1 MSRAPARR
9 AVFRWAIRMFRRE
22 WRQQL
27 ITMAMLALAVAAIVL
42 AAPTLTD
49 SSSKAATL
57 GTLGSAHAMLLLP
70 GNDKHLAADVAGL
83 AAQVGPVDVVGH
95 QELRSGSAEQI
106 ELRSQEPNGPFGG
119 PTLALDSG
127 SFPHGANEVAVTAG
141 AQRLFDLR
149 LGNEWQIAGR
159 TLRVVGIVEN
169 PNNLTDDFGLLAP
182 GQLPAPSRI
191 ALLFNGKR
199 GAFTP
204 PADAAVDMYFYTP
217 QANFAADAI
226 VLVAGA
232 LGLMFIGL
240 LASAGFAVLAQRRLR
255 AIGMLGA
262 LGATEGHL
270 RLVMLANGAIVGVVA
285 TLVGGVTGFLAWLG
299 YAPVVEGIGQ
309 DRIDRLAL
317 PWWLIG
323 AALLLTVATA
333 IIAAW
338 WPARTAARMPIVTA
352 LANRPSMPTPARRFA
367 AAGAGLIVVGLVGLA
382 FVRQLESRWLV
393 VTGLLLTIVGSL
405 FLAPLMIAGLG
416 RIGARTPI
424 ASRIAL
430 RDLARYRARSSA
442 ALAAIS
448 IAVAIAAGISVELTG
463 RTLNTLANAGPNLA
477 SNEILWYNDELGA
490 VSPAGADALSML
502 AATLHATS
510 VLPLAKPRDLVLQ
523 QLDGGTIT
531 STTARINVATPDVLR
546 HYGIDPNTIAPD
558 ADLLTSQVGLAN
570 MTDLNLTVA
579 EKGRSIPH
587 PVVRTM
593 PSLPAGSQEPSLLV
607 TPRALGMLGLS
618 AVPDGWL
625 LSMPAALTPDEINLA
640 RIAAQRSDGGVQTA
654 TNQLSMTQLGNWAT
668 AVGILIALGVL
679 AMAVG
684 LLRRETLAD
693 RRTLTAVG
701 ASPGT
706 RRRLAALTAGSLAL
720 LGAVT
725 GTTVAYLGLLAY
737 YRSELNT
744 FSHPPVLALLAILL
758 GLPVVATIGG
768 WLFAGREPA
777 AIARAAL
784 T

>member
-1 MSRAPARR
+1 MSGAPARR

-27 ITMAMLALAVAAIVL
+27 ITMAMLALAVAAMVF
-42 AAPTLTD
+42 AAPMLANVRST
-49 SSSKAATL
+49 AATL
-57 GTLGSAHAMLLLP
+57 GTLGSADAMLLLP
-70 GNDKHLAADVAGL
+70 GNDKHLTADVAGL
-83 AAQVGPVDVVGH
+83 AAQVGPVDVIGH

-106 ELRSQEPNGPFGG
+106 ELRSQEPNGPFDG
-119 PTLALDSG
+119 PMLALDSG
-127 SFPHGANEVAVTAG
+127 SYPHGAHEVAVTAG
-141 AQRLFDLR
+141 TQRLFDLH
-149 LGNEWQIAGR
+149 LGNEWQVVGR

-169 PNNLTDDFGLLAP
+169 PNNLTDDFALLAP

-191 ALLFNGKR
+191 ALLFNGER

-204 PADAAVDMYFYTP
+204 PSDAAVDMFFYSP
-217 QANFAADAI
+217 QPNFAADAI
-226 VLVAGA
+226 VLAVGV
-232 LGLMFIGL
+232 LGLTFIGL

-262 LGATEGHL
+262 VGATEGHI

-285 TLVGGVTGFLAWLG
+285 AVVGGVAGFLGWLG

-309 DRIDRLAL
+309 HRVDRLAL

-333 IIAAW
+333 VIAAW
-338 WPARTAARMPIVTA
+338 WPARTAARLPIVTA
-352 LANRPSMPTPARRFA
+352 LANRPSTPAPARRFA

-463 RTLNTLANAGPNLA
+463 RTLNTLENTGPNLA
-477 SNEILWYNDELGA
+477 NNEILWYNDELGA
-490 VSPAGADALSML
+490 ASPAGADALSTL

-510 VLPLAKPRDLVLQ
+510 VLPLNRPRDLVLQ
-523 QLDGGTIT
+523 QVDGNTIT
-531 STTARINVATPDVLR
+531 SATSRINLATPEVLR
-546 HYGIDPNTIAPD
+546 HYGIDPNSIAPD

-579 EKGRSIPH
+579 TEGRSIPH
-587 PVVRTM
+587 PVVQTM
-593 PSLPAGSQEPSLLV
+593 SSLPSGAEDPNLLI
-607 TPRALGMLGLS
+607 TPRALRTFGIPAS
-618 AVPDGWL
+618 PDGWL
-625 LSMPAALTPDEINLA
+625 ITTPRALTPDEINLA
-640 RIAAQRSDGGVQTA
+640 RNAAQRSGGSVQVA
-654 TNQLSMTQLGNWAT
+654 TNELSMVELGDWAT
-668 AVGILIALGVL
+668 AVGILVALGVL
-679 AMAVG
+679 AMTVG

-693 RRTLTAVG
+693 RRALAAVG

-720 LGAVT
+720 LGSVT

-744 FSHPPVLALLAILL
+744 FSHPPVPALLTILL
-758 GLPVVATIGG
+758 GLPAVATIGG